1 MEISG
6 RTKMICLLGSPVA
19 HSMSPAM
26 HNEAFA
32 ELGLD
37 YRYLAFDV
45 KEGELAGVMD
55 SFRRMGVR
63 GDRKS
68 TRLNSSHYALSRM
81 PSSA

>member
-1 MEISG
+1 
-6 RTKMICLLGSPVA
+6 MICLLGSPVA

-55 SFRRMGVR
+55 SFQDGCARLQPHDAAEDGGRR
-63 GDRKS
+63 
-68 TRLNSSHYALSRM
+68 AL
-81 PSSA
+81 

>member
-1 MEISG
+1 
-6 RTKMICLLGSPVA
+6 MICLLGSPVA

-45 KEGELAGVMD
+45 KEGTLK
-55 SFRRMGVR
+55 
-63 GDRKS
+63 KS
-68 TRLNSSHYALSRM
+68 QR
-81 PSSA
+81 

>member
-1 MEISG
+1 
-6 RTKMICLLGSPVA
+6 MICLLGSPVA

-55 SFRRMGVR
+55 GRWACAA
-63 GDRKS
+63 S
-68 TRLNSSHYALSRM
+68 TSRCR
-81 PSSA
+81 

>member
-45 KEGELAGVMD
+45 KEGERHPHSHGQLPEDGRARLQPHDAAEDGG
-55 SFRRMGVR
+55 RR
-63 GDRKS
+63 
-68 TRLNSSHYALSRM
+68 AL
-81 PSSA
+81 